1 MEMCLIEFIIG
12 KNEWLMY
19 FMKTMGVKDVW
30 CILLGFIIY
39 GSEINCNLFELV
51 DLEIG
56 QYIQTCNL
64 GFTHLVNVN
73 ACCLLDIE
81 TMFGC

>member
-1 MEMCLIEFIIG
+1 MEMCLIGFIIG
-12 KNEWLMY
+12 NEWKADVFY
-19 FMKTMGVKDVW
+19 ENHGSENVW